1 MASSVTTTLSS
12 SSTISSDPL
21 GIGGGASNRQGDGE
35 GRAPTGLAA
44 HLDVAA
50 VAAHDAVRDP
60 ESKPAALLVLLG
72 GEERLE
78 DVGHVLLGDPG
89 PRVPN
94 LDVHGIGTQKLRIG
108 VAREVGR
115 NVDVAAVG
123 HSLLGIQ
130 E

>member
-21 GIGGGASNRQGDGE
+21 GIGGGAPNWQGDGE
-35 GRAPTGLAA
+35 GRAPTGLAP
-44 HLDVAA
+44 HLDIAA

-60 ESKPAALLVLLG
+60 KAESAALLVLLG

-78 DVGHVLLGDPG
+78 DVGHVLLGDAG
-89 PRVPN
+89 PRIPN

-108 VAREVGR
+108 VPR
-115 NVDVAAVG
+115 D
-123 HSLLGIQ
+123 
-130 E
+130 